1 MRALAILLG
10 LSFAGWAGVAV
21 PARVPDRPD
30 VTDASTVEANGDR
43 ILRESILIAASR
55 EVVWTAFT
63 TADGLRGWEAPVAA
77 VDLRVG
83 GVMESS
89 YNPKAQLGD
98 ANNIKNEILGFL
110 PIELLILRN
119 VQAPSGFK
127 YRDEFARVTTIIQ
140 FQDVDARHTQ
150 QAPRSARST
159 TSSAP
164 ATPTSWRRSRPTWK
178 APLGPANS
186 VANGSEAGTN
196 GAGR

>member
-21 PARVPDRPD
+21 PAPVPDRPD
-30 VTDASTVEANGDR
+30 LTYASTVEANGDR

-140 FQDVDARHTQ
+140 FQDVDARHTRVTESEVGYGAGPAFSALYDFFRSGNAYELEALKAHLEG
-150 QAPRSARST
+150 APRPR
-159 TSSAP
+159 
-164 ATPTSWRRSRPTWK
+164 
-178 APLGPANS
+178 
-186 VANGSEAGTN
+186 E
-196 GAGR
+196 